1 LVVHDEAI
9 IDGDR
14 ATPILLSAD
23 GIAWISDP
31 ELGGVHSTTV
41 EFLLPILEAAG
52 IPLQHGRLTATM
64 LARSR
69 EVVLV
74 GSGVAAVLLTSLDG
88 ERVGNGDSIL
98 QPLFLQAIEEAG
110 WVSFQRWL
118 EVVE

>member
-1 LVVHDEAI
+1 
-9 IDGDR
+9 
-14 ATPILLSAD
+14 
-23 GIAWISDP
+23 
-31 ELGGVHSTTV
+31 
-41 EFLLPILEAAG
+41 
-52 IPLQHGRLTATM
+52 M

-110 WVSFQRWL
+110 WVSFERWL